1 MNRLKTCGKILVA
14 LITVTAFLAFNQ
26 NIKTGKIATRVKGI
40 NNQLRNELHG
50 IKTDTTSFDV
60 VEIIHTVKDYAVWR
74 PYFDTDSTIRNQSGL
89 HTVAVAKNIDSTNN
103 IFIVFKM
110 DDLAKAKTF
119 AADPRLKDVMQKAGV
134 ISKPN
139 ISFWHVIRMNPD
151 SHEKQSVIITHRVKD
166 FDAWVK
172 VFDKEGKDARASQG
186 LYDVVLLR
194 GIEDPNMVQLVFDIK
209 DLAQAKAAIYSD
221 DKKKLMMSAGVQGKP
236 TVAFY
241 TDAD

>member
-1 MNRLKTCGKILVA
+1 MNRLKSSGKILVA

-26 NIKTGKIATRVKGI
+26 NIKTGAGVKSI
-40 NNQLRNELHG
+40 NTLLPNALHS
-50 IKTDTTSFDV
+50 IKLDTTSFDV
-60 VEIIHTVKDYAVWR
+60 VEIIQTVKDYAVWR
-74 PYFDTDSTIRNQSGL
+74 PYFDSDSAVRNQSGL

-103 IFIVFKM
+103 IIVVLKI

-134 ISKPN
+134 ISKPD

-209 DLAQAKAAIYSD
+209 DVAQAKASIYSD